1 MATNCIALFKT
12 VQLGDMQW
20 TNNKKTQKDEKKRRI
35 IRALLIIKAAIH
47 ATAHA
52 IAGIRQVG

>member
-1 MATNCIALFKT
+1 

-52 IAGIRQVG
+52 IAGIRQVGQ